1 MIEFRHVYFHYG
13 IEDDQNTSNETNTND
28 NNQHT
33 SELNDINLRIED
45 GELILIT
52 GPSGC
57 GKTTLLRL
65 INGLIPRFYQGNV
78 KGDILL
84 NGRSFKN
91 NELYD
96 LARVVGT
103 VFQNPKSQF
112 YNVDTTSELAFACE
126 NQGLPESDIY
136 QRIDKT
142 VADLHM
148 ENLMDRNIFHLSDG
162 EKQKIACASIEVAG
176 LNIILLDEPS
186 ANLDYDSTL
195 MLKKLIL
202 HWKKQGKTIVVAE
215 HRIAY
220 LWDIMD
226 RLVVMKQ
233 GEIVKDIKKDIK
245 SEQKDALN
253 DIDLQKMGLRTR
265 LMESPMQIKI
275 PSVTQD
281 DQIITLKNFNF
292 AYHGVKKKIVN
303 IKSLA
308 IARNQITAIVG
319 KNGAGKTSFL
329 NCFCGLEKSCKGIF
343 KYEDR
348 IVSNRERKKL
358 CFMVM
363 QNTGNQLFTESVL
376 DEVLIS
382 LPKRTQNKNDVAM
395 NILRQ
400 LDLDFLSHRHP
411 QSLSGG
417 QKQRLAI
424 ACALA
429 TGRKILVLDEPTS
442 GLDYAHMQELAQL
455 LSKLKSMNTT
465 IVVVTHDSEL
475 IHACC
480 TRLIHM

>member
-13 IEDDQNTSNETNTND
+13 TEDD
-28 NNQHT
+28 QHT

-126 NQGLPESDIY
+126 NQGLPKSDIY
-136 QRIDKT
+136 QRIDTT

-202 HWKKQGKTIVVAE
+202 HWKKQGRTIVVAE

-233 GEIVKDIKKDIK
+233 GEIVKDIK
-245 SEQKDALN
+245 SEQKNTLN
-253 DIDLQKMGLRTR
+253 DLDLQKMGLRTR
-265 LMESPMQIKI
+265 LMESPIQINKM

-281 DQIITLKNFNF
+281 DQIIALKNFNF
-292 AYHGVKKKIVN
+292 AYHDVKKKIVN

-382 LPKRTQNKNDVAM
+382 LPKRSKNKNDVAM

-400 LDLDFLSHRHP
+400 FDLDFLAHRHP

-429 TGRKILVLDEPTS
+429 TGRKILTLDEPTS

>member
-13 IEDDQNTSNETNTND
+13 TEDD
-28 NNQHT
+28 QHT

-96 LARVVGT
+96 LAHVVGT

-126 NQGLPESDIY
+126 NQGLPKSDIY
-136 QRIDKT
+136 QRIDTT

-202 HWKKQGKTIVVAE
+202 HWKKQGRTIVVAE

-226 RLVVMKQ
+226 RLVVMQQ
-233 GEIVKDIKKDIK
+233 GEIVKDIK
-245 SEQKDALN
+245 SEQKNTLN
-253 DIDLQKMGLRTR
+253 DLDLQKMGLRTR

-281 DQIITLKNFNF
+281 DQIIALKDFNF

-329 NCFCGLEKSCKGIF
+329 NCFCGLEKNCKGIF

-348 IVSNRERKKL
+348 VLSNRARKKL

-382 LPKRTQNKNDVAM
+382 LPKRSKNKNDVAM

-400 LDLDFLSHRHP
+400 FDLDFLAHRHP

-429 TGRKILVLDEPTS
+429 TGREILALDEPTS

>member
-13 IEDDQNTSNETNTND
+13 TEDD
-28 NNQHT
+28 QHT

-126 NQGLPESDIY
+126 NQGLPKSDIY
-136 QRIDKT
+136 QRIDTT

-202 HWKKQGKTIVVAE
+202 HWKKQGRTIVVAE

-233 GEIVKDIKKDIK
+233 GEIVKDIK
-245 SEQKDALN
+245 SEQKNTLN
-253 DIDLQKMGLRTR
+253 DLDLQKMGLRTR
-265 LMESPMQIKI
+265 LMESPIQINKM

-281 DQIITLKNFNF
+281 DQIIALKNFNF
-292 AYHGVKKKIVN
+292 AYHDVKKKIVN

-382 LPKRTQNKNDVAM
+382 LPKRSKNKNDVAM

-400 LDLDFLSHRHP
+400 FDLDFLAHRHP

-429 TGRKILVLDEPTS
+429 TGRKILALDEPTS

>member
-1 MIEFRHVYFHYG
+1 M
-13 IEDDQNTSNETNTND
+13 
-28 NNQHT
+28 
-33 SELNDINLRIED
+33 
-45 GELILIT
+45 
-52 GPSGC
+52 
-57 GKTTLLRL
+57 
-65 INGLIPRFYQGNV
+65 
-78 KGDILL
+78 
-84 NGRSFKN
+84 
-91 NELYD
+91 
-96 LARVVGT
+96 
-103 VFQNPKSQF
+103 
-112 YNVDTTSELAFACE
+112 
-126 NQGLPESDIY
+126 
-136 QRIDKT
+136 
-142 VADLHM
+142 
-148 ENLMDRNIFHLSDG
+148 
-162 EKQKIACASIEVAG
+162 
-176 LNIILLDEPS
+176 LDEPS

-202 HWKKQGKTIVVAE
+202 HWKEQGRTIVVAE

-226 RLVVMKQ
+226 RLVVMQQ
-233 GEIVKDIKKDIK
+233 GEIVKDIKA
-245 SEQKDALN
+245 EQKDALN

-265 LMESPMQIKI
+265 LMKSPIQINKM

-281 DQIITLKNFNF
+281 DQIIALKNFNF

-303 IKSLA
+303 IESLA

-348 IVSNRERKKL
+348 VLSNRARKKL

-382 LPKRTQNKNDVAM
+382 LPKRSKNKNDVAM

-400 LDLDFLSHRHP
+400 FDLNFLAHRHP

-429 TGRKILVLDEPTS
+429 TGREILALDEPTS